1 MGRHRI
7 RGMKGYPI
15 IVIGPPRSG
24 TTMVAR
30 VLQEWFGVLMDG
42 KPMRSDKTINPYGW
56 FEDSRLAEASNLLL
70 QGVISGSAWDRRFK
84 RFIHSM
90 QKRSHVW
97 GFKDPRMVPFFGHVL
112 SFFETRTIIRCHRSK
127 KLVVESYK
135 SKLGWTE
142 EESNFRYDRDE
153 RMLDEQLK
161 YIPHFRIDF
170 ENNVREEDV
179 IELFRSNMVLR
190 DAA

>member
-1 MGRHRI
+1 
-7 RGMKGYPI
+7 MKGCPI

-42 KPMRSDKTINPYGW
+42 KPIKPDKIVNPYGW
-56 FEDSRLAEASNLLL
+56 YEDSRLAEASNLLL
-70 QGVISGSAWDRRFK
+70 QGFISGQAWDRRFK
-84 RFIHSM
+84 RFIYSM
-90 QKRSHVW
+90 EKKAVSW

-112 SFFETRTIIRCHRSK
+112 SFFRTRTIIRCHRK
-127 KLVVESYK
+127 RELVLESYI
-135 SKLGWTE
+135 SKLGWTK
-142 EESNFRYDRDE
+142 EESERRYDRDE
-153 RMLDEQLK
+153 KMLDIILK
-161 YIPHFRIDF
+161 EIPHIRIDF
-170 ENNVREEDV
+170 EDNATEDEL

>member
-1 MGRHRI
+1 MIGC
-7 RGMKGYPI
+7 PI

-42 KPMRSDKTINPYGW
+42 KPMKPDPVVNPYGW
-56 FEDSRLAEASNLLL
+56 FEDSRLAESSNLFL
-70 QGVISGSAWDRRFK
+70 QGLISCQAWDRRFR

-90 QKRSHVW
+90 ERKQKPW
-97 GFKDPRMVPFFGHVL
+97 GFKDPRMVPFFSHVL
-112 SFFETRTIIRCHRSK
+112 SFFPSRTVIRCHRRKS
-127 KLVVESYK
+127 LVIASYVE
-135 SKLGWTE
+135 KLGWTE
-142 EESNFRYDRDE
+142 AVASDRYDRDE
-153 RMLDEQLK
+153 KMLDDHLNG
-161 YIPHFRIDF
+161 IVHMRIDF
-170 ENNVREEDV
+170 KDNATEEEL